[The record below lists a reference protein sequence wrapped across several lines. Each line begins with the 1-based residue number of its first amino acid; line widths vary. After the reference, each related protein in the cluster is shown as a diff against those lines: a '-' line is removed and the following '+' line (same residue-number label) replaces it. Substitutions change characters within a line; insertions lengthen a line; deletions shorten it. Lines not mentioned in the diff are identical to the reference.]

1 MSVDASVE
9 FAGLRAARAAVP
21 GAAQPGADR
30 AQVRRAAE
38 EFESVFLAQFLGA
51 MWEGI
56 EVDETFGGGAG
67 EQVFRGMLLN
77 EYARGMARA
86 GGLGIADH
94 LEREM
99 LRLQEVK
106 Q

>member
-1 MSVDASVE
+1 MTVEGHAE
-9 FAGLRAARAAVP
+9 FAGFRAARAQLPGAVP
-21 GAAQPGADR
+21 QGADR

-51 MWEGI
+51 MWEEV
-56 EVDETFGGGAG
+56 EVDETFGGGHG

-77 EYARGMARA
+77 EYAREMSKA

-99 LRLQEVK
+99 LRLQEV
-106 Q
+106 QP